1 MVKGSPFLLFL
12 NLFFLCLPIANA
24 EEKKLQIVVSTG
36 RAAIISNERI
46 EETRARAL
54 EDALYSAALL
64 GGAEIDGFSSVQ
76 AGSQLDDHFVVRPS
90 SKIID
95 YDIVDE
101 RFDDLHYT
109 VEIEAAVGELKKVDC
124 QNRLFDTVTMF
135 APVFRVD
142 EKIPAW
148 LSHQPSALV
157 KSLQEHLTRKPNFN
171 SVNMVNLPLDP
182 KELNRDKA
190 FNYKA
195 LTSGTTTKV
204 LNGDFA
210 LATTITLK
218 RTVKKTGFQQNHFV
232 DVMVESAVFVD
243 SDYRPTEKV
252 THQAKFPIRNFLPTQ
267 LMSVLASPNPTKI
280 RGNLSKLISEHAAE
294 LETVMRCTPLSAT
307 MIAKEDGLHIPIG
320 SRHGLQDNRLAVV
333 SNGVMPWTVLRVIKI
348 NADGAVLMPLNR
360 KRSSAQLSGQRV
372 SFLEFK

>member
-1 MVKGSPFLLFL
+1 MLKASPFLLFL
-12 NLFFLCLPIANA
+12 NIFFFCLPIANA
-24 EEKKLQIVVSTG
+24 GEEKLQIVMSTG
-36 RAAIISNERI
+36 RAAIISNEHI
-46 EETRARAL
+46 DETRARAL
-54 EDALYSAALL
+54 EDALYTAALL

-95 YDIVDE
+95 YDVVDE

-124 QNRLFDTVTMF
+124 QNRLFNTVTMF
-135 APVFRVD
+135 ASVFQVD

-148 LSHQPSALV
+148 LSHQPSV
-157 KSLQEHLTRKPNFN
+157 MIKTLQENLTRKPNFN
-171 SVNMVNLPLDP
+171 LVNMSNLPLDP
-182 KELNRDKA
+182 KELTRDKTYS
-190 FNYKA
+190 YKA
-195 LTSGTTTKV
+195 LTSGTTKV

-218 RTVKKTGFQQNHFV
+218 RIVKKTSFQQNHFV
-232 DVMVESAVFVD
+232 DVTVESAVFVD
-243 SDYRPTEKV
+243 SNYRPTEKV
-252 THQAKFPIRNFLPTQ
+252 THQAVFPIRNFLPTQ
-267 LMSVLASPNPTKI
+267 FMSVLASPNPTKI
-280 RGNLSKLISEHAAE
+280 RGSLSKLISEHAAE
-294 LETVMRCTPLSAT
+294 LEMVMRCTPLSAT

-333 SNGVMPWTVLRVIKI
+333 SNQVMPWTVLRVIKI

>member
-1 MVKGSPFLLFL
+1 MLKGSPFLLCL
-12 NLFFLCLPIANA
+12 SLFFFCLPIANA
-24 EEKKLQIVVSTG
+24 EEEKLQIVMSTG
-36 RAAIISNERI
+36 RAAIISNEHI
-46 EETRARAL
+46 DETRARAL

-124 QNRLFDTVTMF
+124 QNRLFNTVTMF

-148 LSHQPSALV
+148 LSHQPSAMI
-157 KSLQEHLTRKPNFN
+157 KSLQEHLARKPNFK
-171 SVNMVNLPLDP
+171 SVNMVNLPLSP
-182 KELNRDKA
+182 KELTRDKTYS
-190 FNYKA
+190 YKA
-195 LTSGTTTKV
+195 LTSGTTNV

-218 RTVKKTGFQQNHFV
+218 RTVKETGFQQNHFV

-252 THQAKFPIRNFLPTQ
+252 THQAEFPIRNFLPTQ
-267 LMSVLASPNPTKI
+267 LMSVLASPNPAKV

-294 LETVMRCTPLSAT
+294 LEMVMRCTPLSAT

-333 SNGVMPWTVLRVIKI
+333 SNEVMPWTVLRVIKI
-348 NADGAVLMPLNR
+348 NVDGAVLMPLNR
-360 KRSSAQLSGQRV
+360 KRSPAQLGGQRF

>member
-1 MVKGSPFLLFL
+1 MLKGSPFLLFL
-12 NLFFLCLPIANA
+12 SLFFLCLPIANA
-24 EEKKLQIVVSTG
+24 GEEELQIVMSTG
-36 RAAIISNERI
+36 RAAIISNEHI
-46 EETRARAL
+46 DETRARAL

-64 GGAEIDGFSSVQ
+64 GGAEVDGFSSVQ

-124 QNRLFDTVTMF
+124 QNRLFNTVTMF

-148 LSHQPSALV
+148 LSHQPSAMI
-157 KSLQEHLTRKPNFN
+157 KSLHENLTRKPNFN
-171 SVNMVNLPLDP
+171 LVNITNLPLDP
-182 KELNRDKA
+182 RELTRDKTYS
-190 FNYKA
+190 YKA
-195 LTSGTTTKV
+195 LTSGATKV

-210 LATTITLK
+210 LATTITLE
-218 RTVKKTGFQQNHFV
+218 RTVKKTSFQQNHFV

-267 LMSVLASPNPTKI
+267 FMSVLASPNPTKI
-280 RGNLSKLISEHAAE
+280 RGNLSELISKHAAE

-320 SRHGLQDNRLAVV
+320 SRHGLQDNRLAIV
-333 SNGVMPWTVLRVIKI
+333 SNDVMPWTVLRVIKI

>member
-12 NLFFLCLPIANA
+12 SLFFFCLPVANA
-24 EEKKLQIVVSTG
+24 EEEKLQIVMSTG
-36 RAAIISNERI
+36 RAAIISNEHI
-46 EETRARAL
+46 DETRARAL

-124 QNRLFDTVTMF
+124 QNRLFNTVTMF
-135 APVFRVD
+135 APVVRVD

-148 LSHQPSALV
+148 LSHQPSAMI
-157 KSLQEHLTRKPNFN
+157 KSLQEHLTRKPNFDV
-171 SVNMVNLPLDP
+171 VNMVNLPLDP
-182 KELNRDKA
+182 RELTRDKTYS
-190 FNYKA
+190 YKA
-195 LTSGTTTKV
+195 LTSGATKV

-218 RTVKKTGFQQNHFV
+218 RTVKKTSFQQNHFV

-243 SDYRPTEKV
+243 SDYHPTEKV

-280 RGNLSKLISEHAAE
+280 QGNLSKLISEHAAE

-320 SRHGLQDNRLAVV
+320 SRHGLQHNRLAVM
-333 SNGVMPWTVLRVIKI
+333 SNEVMPWTVLRVIKI

-360 KRSSAQLSGQRV
+360 KSSSAQLSGQRV
-372 SFLEFK
+372 SFWEFK

>member
-1 MVKGSPFLLFL
+1 MVKRSPFLLFL
-12 NLFFLCLPIANA
+12 SLFFFCLPIANA
-24 EEKKLQIVVSTG
+24 EEGKLQIVMSTG
-36 RAAIISNERI
+36 RAAIISNEQI
-46 EETRARAL
+46 DETRARAL

-124 QNRLFDTVTMF
+124 QNRLFNTVSMF
-135 APVFRVD
+135 SPVFRVD

-148 LSHQPSALV
+148 LSHQPSAMI
-157 KSLQEHLTRKPNFN
+157 KSLQENLTRKSNFN
-171 SVNMVNLPLDP
+171 LVNMVHLPLDP
-182 KELNRDKA
+182 KELTRDKTYS
-190 FNYKA
+190 YKA
-195 LTSGTTTKV
+195 LTSGTTNV

-210 LATTITLK
+210 LSTTITLE
-218 RTVKKTGFQQNHFV
+218 RTVKKTSFQQNHFV

-252 THQAKFPIRNFLPTQ
+252 THQARFPIRNFLPTQ
-267 LMSVLASPNPTKI
+267 FMSVLGSPNPTKI

-333 SNGVMPWTVLRVIKI
+333 SNEVMPWTVLRVIKI

>member
-1 MVKGSPFLLFL
+1 MVKRSPFLLFL
-12 NLFFLCLPIANA
+12 SLFFFCLPIANA
-24 EEKKLQIVVSTG
+24 EEKKLQIVMSTG
-36 RAAIISNERI
+36 RAAIISNEQI
-46 EETRARAL
+46 DETRARAL

-124 QNRLFDTVTMF
+124 QNRLFNTVTMF

-148 LSHQPSALV
+148 LSHQPSV
-157 KSLQEHLTRKPNFN
+157 MIKSLQENLIRKPDFDL
-171 SVNMVNLPLDP
+171 VNMANLPLDP
-182 KELNRDKA
+182 KELVRDKTYS
-190 FNYKA
+190 YKA
-195 LTSGTTTKV
+195 LTSGSTSV

-218 RTVKKTGFQQNHFV
+218 RTVKKTSFQQNHFV
-232 DVMVESAVFVD
+232 DVMVESTVFVD
-243 SDYRPTEKV
+243 SDYRPAEKV

-280 RGNLSKLISEHAAE
+280 KGNLSKLISEHAAE

-320 SRHGLQDNRLAVV
+320 SRHGLQDNRLAVM
-333 SNGVMPWTVLRVIKI
+333 SNEVMPWTVLRVIKI

>member
-1 MVKGSPFLLFL
+1 MVKRSPFLLFL
-12 NLFFLCLPIANA
+12 SLFFFCLPNANA
-24 EEKKLQIVVSTG
+24 EEGKLQIVMTTG
-36 RAAIISNERI
+36 RAAIISNEHI
-46 EETRARAL
+46 DETRARAL

-124 QNRLFDTVTMF
+124 QNRLFNTVTMF

-148 LSHQPSALV
+148 LSHQPSV
-157 KSLQEHLTRKPNFN
+157 MIKSLRENLTRKPNFDL
-171 SVNMVNLPLDP
+171 VNKANLPLDP
-182 KELNRDKA
+182 KELIRDKTYS
-190 FNYKA
+190 YKA
-195 LTSGTTTKV
+195 LTSGSTGV

-210 LATTITLK
+210 FATTITLK
-218 RTVKKTGFQQNHFV
+218 RTVKKTSFQQNHFV

-267 LMSVLASPNPTKI
+267 FMSVLASPNPTKI
-280 RGNLSKLISEHAAE
+280 RGDLSQLISEHAAE

-320 SRHGLQDNRLAVV
+320 SRHGLQNNRLAVM
-333 SNGVMPWTVLRVIKI
+333 SNEVMPWTVLRVIKI

>member
-1 MVKGSPFLLFL
+1 MAKGSPFLLFL
-12 NLFFLCLPIANA
+12 SLFFLWLPIANA
-24 EEKKLQIVVSTG
+24 GEEKLQIVVSTG

-46 EETRARAL
+46 DETRVRAL

-124 QNRLFDTVTMF
+124 QNRLFNTVSMF

-148 LSHQPSALV
+148 LSHQPSAMI
-157 KSLQEHLTRKPNFN
+157 KSLQENLTRKPNFN
-171 SVNMVNLPLDP
+171 LVNMANLPLDP
-182 KELNRDKA
+182 KELTRDKTYS
-190 FNYKA
+190 YKA
-195 LTSGTTTKV
+195 LTSGTTNV
-204 LNGDFA
+204 SNGDFA

-218 RTVKKTGFQQNHFV
+218 RTVKKTSFQQNHFV

-267 LMSVLASPNPTKI
+267 FMSVLASPNPTKI
-280 RGNLSKLISEHAAE
+280 RGDLSQLISEHAAE

-320 SRHGLQDNRLAVV
+320 SRHGLQDNRLAVM
-333 SNGVMPWTVLRVIKI
+333 SNEVMPWTVLRVIKI

>member
-12 NLFFLCLPIANA
+12 SLFLLCLPITNA
-24 EEKKLQIVVSTG
+24 KEEKLQIIMSTG
-36 RAAIISNERI
+36 RAAIISNEHI
-46 EETRARAL
+46 DETRTRAL

-76 AGSQLDDHFVVRPS
+76 VGSQLDDHFVVRPS

-124 QNRLFDTVTMF
+124 QNRLFNTVSMF

-148 LSHQPSALV
+148 LSHQPSAMI
-157 KSLQEHLTRKPNFN
+157 KSLQENLTRKPNFN
-171 SVNMVNLPLDP
+171 LVSLANLPLDP
-182 KELNRDKA
+182 KELTRDKTYS
-190 FNYKA
+190 YKA
-195 LTSGTTTKV
+195 LTSGTTNV

-210 LATTITLK
+210 FTTTITLK
-218 RTVKKTGFQQNHFV
+218 RTVKKTSFQQNHFV

-267 LMSVLASPNPTKI
+267 FMSVLASPNPTKI
-280 RGNLSKLISEHAAE
+280 KGNLSKLISEHAAE

-333 SNGVMPWTVLRVIKI
+333 SNEVMPWTVLRVIKI
-348 NADGAVLMPLNR
+348 NANGAVLMPLNR